1 MSFAP
6 VPSNDGY
13 EPSAR
18 FEFPKMLYA
27 MLEDCTFDEELFK
40 IVSWQPHG
48 LAFKVHNREE
58 MDKILPRRFTMK
70 YESWCYQ
77 LQQWGFVKLR
87 RGKDRDCWYHTNFVH
102 RSSYVHAMNKYK
114 QMSKNDFLESMQD
127 YLLGRDVPD
136 LDTLSSEDNRI
147 SPKQRKRKAGVID
160 QANTENKL
168 K

>member
-48 LAFKVHNREE
+48 LAFKVHKREE
-58 MDKILPRRFTMK
+58 LEAILPNWFKEK
-70 YESWCYQ
+70 YESWCCF
-77 LQQWGFVKLR
+77 LRQWGFLKLR
-87 RGKDRDCWYHTNFVH
+87 RGKDRDCWYHKNFVYE
-102 RSSYVHAMNKYK
+102 STIVHSRNKYE
-114 QMSKNDFLESMQD
+114 QMSNQDFSEGMPK
-127 YLLGRDVPD
+127 YLSPGTEPD
-136 LDTLSSEDNRI
+136 LDKLSTLDNKI
-147 SPKQRKRKAGVID
+147 SPKQRKRKAG
-160 QANTENKL
+160 AF
-168 K
+168 